1 MRPEKNKKQAK
12 KINKKVKATLSTTE
26 EKVAEHHRICL
37 LRSFPAKRSKTSSP
51 AEQLRKGLVN
61 NIKPYAVYLFIH
73 FLLISFYEHTH
84 GDVLSTGPI
93 ISVPDGEELKV
104 RVRAICSRF
113 QRPLMSCDWL
123 YHQCRWASN
132 RYWRK
137 ARRKV
142 STSTWLSLFAQ
153 LLTTLTS
160 KLTQA
165 TVVFLLRPLC
175 NSGI

>member
-1 MRPEKNKKQAK
+1 M
-12 KINKKVKATLSTTE
+12 
-26 EKVAEHHRICL
+26 AEHHRICL
-37 LRSFPAKRSKTSSP
+37 LRSFLAKRSITSSP
-51 AEQLRKGLVN
+51 AEQSRKGLVN

-73 FLLISFYEHTH
+73 FFYLFFYEHTH

-93 ISVPDGEELKV
+93 VSVPDGEELKV

-160 KLTQA
+160 KLTQQ
-165 TVVFLLRPLC
+165 LLFSCLGHYVTLGYKSENKNITQLWRLQQC
-175 NSGI
+175 CMCILSFS